1 MEPFDLIKEPTA
13 QIIISILLALILSYT
28 IGPLAMSLSKKLGA
42 MDIPGSA
49 AHKKHNA
56 PMPLAG
62 GLVILIALPIMIV
75 LSGLWK
81 DSSFLSILA
90 GGSVIFLFGI
100 VDDIYGL
107 SAFPKFTGQF
117 IAAAILAYS
126 GIIIRFLEN
135 ANISF
140 ETPVVTALNWGLT
153 LFWVVGITNA
163 FNLIDSMDGLVA
175 GLTIII
181 AGFFTF
187 VTFVSGQMTLSLL
200 SAILIGISVGLY
212 YYNKHPA
219 RFFLGDS
226 GSQVIGFLLAA
237 IAINYRP
244 PDLNPGSTWFVPILL
259 LGIPIFD
266 TSLVVIS
273 RLRRRKPLFQADRS
287 HTYHRLVNLGFTSPQ
302 AVIAIHAAAFL
313 LSLLALLA
321 MFLPP
326 NVAILLFFIVL
337 LVGSLLIV
345 FFEISTS
352 IEQ

>member
-1 MEPFDLIKEPTA
+1 MEPFDLIKEPVA
-13 QIIISILLALILSYT
+13 QIIISILLALILSFSL
-28 IGPLAMSLSKKLGA
+28 GPWAISLSMRLGA

-49 AHKKHNA
+49 THKKHTN
-56 PMPLAG
+56 PTPLAG
-62 GLVILIALPIMIV
+62 GLVLIMALPILVIF
-75 LSGLWK
+75 SNLWK
-81 DSSFLSILA
+81 EAPLLPLFA
-90 GGSVIFLFGI
+90 GVGIIFLFGMI
-100 VDDIYGL
+100 DDIHGL
-107 SAFPKFTGQF
+107 SAPKKFLGQF
-117 IAAAILAYS
+117 TAASILAYS
-126 GIIIRFLEN
+126 GIMIRFLEN

-140 ETPVVTALNWGLT
+140 EMPVLTVLNWGLT

-187 VTFVSGQMTLSLL
+187 VTFVSGQVMLSLL
-200 SAILIGISVGLY
+200 SAILIGLSIGLY
-212 YYNKHPA
+212 FYNKPPA

-237 IAINYRP
+237 IAIIYRP

-266 TSLVVIS
+266 TSLVIIS

-287 HTYHRLVNLGFTSPQ
+287 HTYHRLVQMGFNATQ
-302 AVIAIHAAAFL
+302 AVLTIHALAFL

-326 NVAILLFFIVL
+326 NAAMFLFFLVL
-337 LVGSLLIV
+337 VLGGLLIV
-345 FFEISTS
+345 FFEVSTE
-352 IEQ
+352 IEP